1 MIISL
6 VFSVRIY
13 SYIIAIPFALFNSSN
28 YVAFN
33 TGFKRSD
40 DGTLLPATE
49 NGQKS
54 LFDILEE
61 IREEVE
67 LQNLD
72 PDEDEEEIEAPP
84 EGPSD
89 ENPHPLPAHHI
100 LKVIR
105 AMVSLRNLSSHQTY
119 RHL

>member
-1 MIISL
+1 M
-6 VFSVRIY
+6 
-13 SYIIAIPFALFNSSN
+13 AIPFTLIHFSN
-28 YVAFN
+28 YTAFN

-40 DGTLLPATE
+40 DGTLILATE

-72 PDEDEEEIEAPP
+72 PDEDEEEIEETP

-89 ENPHPLPAHHI
+89 EKPHPLPAHHI

-105 AMVSLRNLSSHQTY
+105 AMVSFMPLRSDQTY
-119 RHL
+119 RWLFNL

>member
-1 MIISL
+1 M
-6 VFSVRIY
+6 
-13 SYIIAIPFALFNSSN
+13 
-28 YVAFN
+28 N

-40 DGTLLPATE
+40 DGTLILATE

-54 LFDILEE
+54 LYDILEE
-61 IREEVE
+61 VREEVE

-72 PDEDEEEIEAPP
+72 PDEDEEEIEENP

-89 ENPHPLPAHHI
+89 EKPRPLPAHHI

-105 AMVSLRNLSSHQTY
+105 ATVSIRF
-119 RHL
+119 